1 MDVWDG
7 QMKPSR
13 SLGVVFF
20 VEKVAGKALT
30 VVARAGP
37 ELFVSGLVVLS
48 CKELYDK
55 ESTQIT
61 IRTEE
66 ESDQKLDNSLKSDW
80 EKKHR
85 WTLRPWRS

>member
-1 MDVWDG
+1 
-7 QMKPSR
+7 MKPSR

-20 VEKVAGKALT
+20 VEKVAGKASM

-55 ESTQIT
+55 ESTQVT

-80 EKKHR
+80 ERKHR